1 MAIRTQEK
9 LITKKHGN
17 SNLVVC
23 PECKKEVSFA
33 LFENVDVSPVAALLK
48 KTKGS
53 CFAVCPN
60 CAKVFS
66 VNENYIREKERGTTC
81 AMTQS
86 DLSLWTN
93 KR

>member
-9 LITKKHGN
+9 LITKKHGK

-33 LFENVDVSPVAALLK
+33 LFENVDVSLVAALLK
-48 KTKGS
+48 KSKGS